1 MKNVEFHAF
10 CFLLLT
16 AMLILKKSLFFAT
29 MDLFIQ
35 IPLLVHIGL
44 LACVYMTVGI
54 FMADSAIAIHVWQAI
69 LTKIYQK
76 TDARNK
82 HVISIAIGYKERHKT
97 SLMEL
102 PPEIRDMIYEQLLV
116 IWHQPQG
123 GNGVWWRFSYPEPD
137 ISQMVR
143 AGTNR
148 N

>member
-1 MKNVEFHAF
+1 M
-10 CFLLLT
+10 
-16 AMLILKKSLFFAT
+16 
-29 MDLFIQ
+29 
-35 IPLLVHIGL
+35 HIGL
-44 LACVYMTVGI
+44 LACVYTIVGI

-69 LTKIYQK
+69 LTKTYQK

-97 SLMEL
+97 SLIEL

-116 IWHQPQG
+116 MWHQPQG